1 MSDTPETKACMAFF
15 GFKDDPENGGAHYV
29 NYEFAAKLERERN
42 EARERV
48 EEDRKRIL
56 SLLIERDR
64 YKFEAEQKWAMR
76 RELEELLGIDNG
88 APGDE
93 QFKKGL
99 KALKELVAE
108 NKKLK
113 CKKK

>member
-1 MSDTPETKACMAFF
+1 MTFDEEATLIE
-15 GFKDDPENGGAHYV
+15 DNQR
-29 NYEFAAKLERERN
+29 LRERY
-42 EARERV
+42 
-48 EEDRKRIL
+48 EEDRKRIFN
-56 SLLIERDR
+56 LLMERDR
-64 YKFEAEQKWAMR
+64 YKFQAEQKWAMR
-76 RELEELLGIDNG
+76 RELEELLGIDNA

-99 KALKELVAE
+99 KRLKELVAE

>member
-1 MSDTPETKACMAFF
+1 MTHDEEITLIE
-15 GFKDDPENGGAHYV
+15 DNQR
-29 NYEFAAKLERERN
+29 LRERY
-42 EARERV
+42 
-48 EEDRKRIL
+48 EEDRKRIHG
-56 SLLIERDR
+56 LLMERDR
-64 YKFEAEQKWAMR
+64 YKFQAEQKWAMR
-76 RELEELLGIDNG
+76 RELEELLGIDPG

-99 KALKELVAE
+99 KRLKELVAE

>member
-1 MSDTPETKACMAFF
+1 MSCDILNAMHEDQT
-15 GFKDDPENGGAHYV
+15 DLILDNQR
-29 NYEFAAKLERERN
+29 LRERY
-42 EARERV
+42 
-48 EEDRKRIL
+48 EEDRKRIFD
-56 SLLIERDR
+56 LLMERDR
-64 YKFEAEQKWAMR
+64 YKFQAEQKWAMR
-76 RELEELLGIDNG
+76 RELEELLGIDPG

-99 KALKELVAE
+99 KKLKELVAE